1 MKTLLKLFLIF
12 FKIGAFTF
20 GGGYA
25 MISIIK
31 NEFCEKRDFLTE
43 DDFFSIIA
51 VAEST
56 PGPIAINSATYIGY
70 KKGGVLGSVFSTLG
84 VVLPSFIIIFA
95 ISLVFDWFL
104 TIELVNKAFMGI
116 QCAVAILILTAG
128 IKMVVKVKK
137 PLPVIVLVLTMIAL
151 ILIDLFA
158 WNFSTVFMILIGGV
172 IGLITFLITNAKA
185 NKESVAKKNERE
197 NSGESE
203 GGNN

>member
-31 NEFCEKRDFLTE
+31 NEFCEKRDWLTE

-70 KKGGVLGSVFSTLG
+70 KKGGALGSVFATLG

-128 IKMVVKVKK
+128 IKMLVKIKK

-158 WNFSTVFMILIGGV
+158 WNFSTVYMILVGGV
-172 IGLITFLITNAKA
+172 IGLVTFLITNAKA
-185 NKESVAKKNERE
+185 NKESRVEKNERE

>member
-31 NEFCEKRDFLTE
+31 NEFCEKRDWLTE

-70 KKGGVLGSVFSTLG
+70 KKGGVLGSVFATLG

-151 ILIDLFA
+151 ILIDVFA

-185 NKESVAKKNERE
+185 NKESVVAKNERE